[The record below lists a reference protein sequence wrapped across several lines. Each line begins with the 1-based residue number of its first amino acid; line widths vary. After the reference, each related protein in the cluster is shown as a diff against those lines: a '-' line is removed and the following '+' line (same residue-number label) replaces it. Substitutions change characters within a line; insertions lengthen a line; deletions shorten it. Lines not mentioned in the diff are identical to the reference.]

1 MIDPIRWGIAATGKI
16 AGQFAAGLAMVDD
29 AEAVA
34 VGSRAQTSADAFGDR
49 WGIPRRHGSLDALA
63 ADPEVDVVYV
73 ASPQSVHHDDVVRFL
88 RAGKH
93 VLCEK
98 PFALNAAEAEAMVG
112 EARKRGLFLMEAI
125 WSRFLPAYVALR
137 EVLASGRI
145 GEPQVVEADFG
156 FALPY
161 DPVHRLF
168 DLALGGGSLL
178 DLGIY
183 PIQLCSLVFGGAPD
197 QVAAVGHLGPS
208 GVDERVA
215 AVLGYGDGRLGVVQ
229 SAITV
234 GLSCR
239 ARISGTEGWIDLPPF
254 MHCPQHL
261 TVTVGG
267 VAERVDTSYEGEGLR
282 FQVPEVHRCIREG
295 LVESPVL
302 PHAETVGIARA
313 LDAIRAQVGLRYP
326 TEEC

>member
-1 MIDPIRWGIAATGKI
+1 MTDRFRWGIAATGKI
-16 AGQFAAGLAMVDD
+16 AGQFVDGLAMVDD

-34 VGSRAQTSADAFGDR
+34 VGSRAQASADRFGER
-49 WGIPRRHGSLDALA
+49 WGIARRHGSLDALA
-63 ADPEVDVVYV
+63 DDPDVDVVYV
-73 ASPQSVHHDDVVRFL
+73 ASPQSVHHDDVLRFL

-98 PFALNAAEAEAMVG
+98 PFALDAAQAEAMVG
-112 EARKRGLFLMEAI
+112 EARDRGLFLMEAI
-125 WSRFLPAYVALR
+125 WSRFLPAYIALR

-145 GEPQVVEADFG
+145 GEPQVVEASFG

-161 DPVHRLF
+161 DPAHRLF

-183 PIQLCSLVFGGAPD
+183 PVQLASMVFGAAPET
-197 QVAAVGHLGPS
+197 VAAVGHLGPS

-215 AVLGYGDGRLGVVQ
+215 AVLGYGGGRVGVVQ

-239 ARISGTEGWIDLPPF
+239 ARISGAEGWIDLPPF
-254 MHCPQHL
+254 VHCPQHL
-261 TVTVGG
+261 NVTVGG
-267 VAERVDTSYEGEGLR
+267 AAERIDAPYDGEGLR
-282 FQVPEVHRCIREG
+282 FQVHEVHHCLQAG
-295 LVESPVL
+295 LTESPQIPL
-302 PHAETVGIARA
+302 DETLAMART
-313 LDAIRAQVGLRYP
+313 LDQIRAQIGLRYP
-326 TEEC
+326 TEVS